1 MVNNAV
7 DEILKENIEN
17 NMSTKVDSNEYDEDD
32 TLEDIGDDP

>member
-17 NMSTKVDSNEYDEDD
+17 NMSTKVDSNEYDEDGNI
-32 TLEDIGDDP
+32 EYIGDDP